1 MNILLL
7 NWRDP
12 WHPGAGGAE
21 VVTYEHAKRW
31 VRAGHRVTWVTGGYQ
46 EQNKHDVTVEGVH
59 FSRFGGSLTIHLM
72 IPIYVLLHAK
82 NYDVV
87 VDEIHGIPFFSP
99 LFTKKPVVAFIH
111 EVAGVIWDYMYPFP
125 INKIGKT
132 FESWC
137 YRLYRTCLFWTDAPS
152 TIDEL
157 VQEGI
162 LREKCIAIPCPI
174 VKNVTVKSV
183 MKEKNPTY
191 LFVSR
196 IVRMKGIEEVIKAF
210 SFIVKEQKQAHLGI
224 IGTGESKYIQQL
236 KQMIDEYGVKKNVTF
251 YGKIDEKRK
260 YELMAKAHLLLHA
273 SVKEGW
279 GLVVLEAASV
289 GTPSV
294 VYDVPGLKD
303 VVKDGVTGK
312 VLETNS
318 PFEMA
323 KQAMHLLKSI
333 NEYQQYQANGLAWV
347 SSLHWENVARTSLQL
362 LKKAVLPK

>member
-12 WHPGAGGAE
+12 WHPAAGGAE
-21 VVTYEHAKRW
+21 VVTYEHAKQW
-31 VRAGHRVTWVTGGYQ
+31 VCAGNRVTWVTGGYR
-46 EQNKHDVTVEGVH
+46 EQNKHDEIVEGVH
-59 FSRFGGSLTIHLM
+59 FLRFGGSFTIHLIVPM
-72 IPIYVLLHAK
+72 YVLTNSEK
-82 NYDVV
+82 YDVII
-87 VDEIHGIPFFSP
+87 DEIHGIPFFSP

-137 YRLYRTCLFWTDAPS
+137 YRLYRKCLFWTDASS

-157 VQEGI
+157 VEEGI
-162 LREKCIAIPCPI
+162 PRGKCTAIPCPI
-174 VKNVTVKSV
+174 VRNISFKSIL
-183 MKEKNPTY
+183 KEKNSTY
-191 LFVSR
+191 LFISR

-210 SFIVKEQKQAHLGI
+210 SFIVKEQKQAQLWI
-224 IGTGESKYIQQL
+224 VGTGEPKYIQQL
-236 KQMIDEYGVKKNVTF
+236 KQMIDEYGVKKSVAF
-251 YGKIDEKRK
+251 YGKVDEKRK

-303 VVKDGVTGK
+303 VVKNGITGK

-323 KQAMHLLKSI
+323 KQAMRMLKNA
-333 NEYQQYQANGLAWV
+333 NEYRQYQTNGLAWV
-347 SSLHWENVARTSLQL
+347 LSLHWDDVTHTSLQL
-362 LKKAVLPK
+362 LKKAVLTK